1 MNSEGSGWSQN
12 VTGNSVQCKGRR
24 VCRNLAAGTA
34 VGAVL
39 SVCTHTRSSICF
51 RRFDCRG
58 KASGVFGPKVR
69 VADVALGDLTVEA
82 KPLWR
87 SWVSGP
93 KVQVADVALEDL
105 TVEAKPLW
113 RFWVSG
119 PKVKVADVA
128 LGDLTVEA
136 KPFVAVLGVWGF

>member
-1 MNSEGSGWSQN
+1 M
-12 VTGNSVQCKGRR
+12 
-24 VCRNLAAGTA
+24 
-34 VGAVL
+34 
-39 SVCTHTRSSICF
+39 
-51 RRFDCRG
+51 
-58 KASGVFGPKVR
+58 
-69 VADVALGDLTVEA
+69 
-82 KPLWR
+82 
-87 SWVSGP
+87 SGP

-136 KPFVAVLGVWGF
+136 KPFVAVLGVWGL

>member
-1 MNSEGSGWSQN
+1 M
-12 VTGNSVQCKGRR
+12 
-24 VCRNLAAGTA
+24 
-34 VGAVL
+34 
-39 SVCTHTRSSICF
+39 
-51 RRFDCRG
+51 
-58 KASGVFGPKVR
+58 
-69 VADVALGDLTVEA
+69 ALGDLTVEA

-93 KVQVADVALEDL
+93 KVQVADVAPEDL

-136 KPFVAVLGVWGF
+136 KPFVAVLGVWGL

>member
-1 MNSEGSGWSQN
+1 M
-12 VTGNSVQCKGRR
+12 
-24 VCRNLAAGTA
+24 
-34 VGAVL
+34 
-39 SVCTHTRSSICF
+39 
-51 RRFDCRG
+51 
-58 KASGVFGPKVR
+58 
-69 VADVALGDLTVEA
+69 ALEDLTVEA

-87 SWVSGP
+87 FWVSGP
-93 KVQVADVALEDL
+93 RVKVADVALGDL

-136 KPFVAVLGVWGF
+136 KPFVAVLGVLGFLIGV